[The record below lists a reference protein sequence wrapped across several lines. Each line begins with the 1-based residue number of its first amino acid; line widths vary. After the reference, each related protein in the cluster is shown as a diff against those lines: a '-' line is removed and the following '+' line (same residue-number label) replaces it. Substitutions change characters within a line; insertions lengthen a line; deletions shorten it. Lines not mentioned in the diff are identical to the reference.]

1 MYYLTPIRVAA
12 VETTKS
18 RTDVGKFGPFH
29 VVGEICKMVC
39 AIAMENSMK
48 VLQNTKR

>member
-18 RTDVGKFGPFH
+18 RTDVGKFGPFQI
-29 VVGEICKMVC
+29 VGEICKMVC

-48 VLQNTKR
+48 VLQNTKK